1 MQRLVSGNY
10 CFNFIVYTH
19 MQRLIAEITTVL
31 HAIADLTHPLEEALV
46 SGKLCFTFTVCTH
59 LYNSTGTTDI
69 MLLDIIGESSFEVVH
84 RAIWR
89 GSMVAAKVIALPSSA
104 DMKSVTQEFR
114 VWQ

>member
-1 MQRLVSGNY
+1 
-10 CFNFIVYTH
+10 
-19 MQRLIAEITTVL
+19 MQRLIAEITIVL
-31 HAIADLTHPLEEALV
+31 HAIADLTRPLEEALV
-46 SGKLCFTFTVCTH
+46 SGKLCFTFTVCTYMHH

-69 MLLDIIGESSFEVVH
+69 MLLDIFGQSSFGVVH

-114 VWQ
+114 VWH

>member
-1 MQRLVSGNY
+1 MQ
-10 CFNFIVYTH
+10 
-19 MQRLIAEITTVL
+19 
-31 HAIADLTHPLEEALV
+31 
-46 SGKLCFTFTVCTH
+46 H

-69 MLLDIIGESSFEVVH
+69 MLLDIIGQGSFGVVH

-104 DMKSVTQEFR
+104 DMKLATQEFR